1 MKNAKVI
8 AMVMVSLLFGF
19 TACAQHSSTYKLDKA
34 YEVLR
39 EERDEDKALDLVS
52 EFLKENPKNADGLL
66 LRARLYRRKE
76 EFGKALSDVN
86 MAIKSHDKKYEVD
99 LSVLYWWK
107 ATIYSEMDKDE
118 DALAEYAKAYK
129 QARKEKSDNLQDISF
144 DYAQAL
150 FHKKDYDGADKVYQA
165 MIKADESDAAAM
177 VGLARNLIH
186 REKYAEAIEQLEA
199 ARKLSE
205 DYSSVH
211 KFLAQ
216 AYDKKGDEKKAI
228 DAAITYLE
236 KDEDFPV
243 SAVVDIIMKRPTY
256 AEAEIKAKMVN
267 ASDYKPQFM
276 LIELYRAQH
285 NNLALVGE
293 WTSVLQNYGD
303 DEDLYRYRADA
314 YEELGFWDLAES
326 DLNKSISIAPNYIAY
341 CDLAY
346 VARNTGRMKE
356 AIDNY
361 TKAIELKPSTAYAIY
376 SRGWCKEM
384 EGDDEGAM
392 ADYQMAIEV
401 DEDYLYTFL
410 MRGEQYLKLGDKENA
425 EKDFNH
431 LLEHDTEA
439 EDGSARHYALH
450 FLGRDDEAIAW
461 ADSIIVADPL
471 DAGNWYDKAC
481 LLSRMNRKEE
491 AISALR
497 KAFELGFRRIKHLEL
512 DDDMDNIREM
522 PEFKAIV
529 DEYTAKLKVEEKEFK
544 ASHKEKGDTDTDNGT
559 IVAGEIQ
566 MKKQFGGTYEVP
578 CSINGLALNMVFD
591 TGASDIT
598 ISSVEANFM
607 LKNGYLSDKD
617 IKGKKQYLNAS
628 GEIKE
633 GTVITIREVK
643 LGDSVLKNVDA
654 SVVHNQKAPLLFG
667 ESGLSRFGTFTV
679 DNSTSKLI
687 IGE

>member
-66 LRARLYRRKE
+66 LRTRLYRRKE

-211 KFLAQ
+211 KFFAQ

-243 SAVVDIIMKRPTY
+243 SAVVDIFMKRPTY

-544 ASHKEKGDTDTDNGT
+544 ASLKEKGDTDTDNGT

-667 ESGLSRFGTFTV
+667 ESGLSRFGSFTV
-679 DNSTSKLI
+679 DNATSRLI